1 MTAETALV
9 RDVGHLETA
18 GFGARSGAA
27 LLDLLVAYGILL
39 ISSWIWMFVTNP
51 AVTSHEQAVPRYVT
65 AITVTLVWLYL
76 TGTVAGGGTL
86 GMRVA
91 GLCVRRADNASP
103 PGPARAA
110 ARSLVLLIAV
120 WLLSQVHPVLV
131 AVYFLLM
138 LVIPKRRLPHD
149 LVVAT
154 VVAHRAPRATTPA
167 DPEAAVIRQAP
178 PNLDL
183 AQSRTL
189 LAEIGRAHA

>member
-1 MTAETALV
+1 
-9 RDVGHLETA
+9 
-18 GFGARSGAA
+18 
-27 LLDLLVAYGILL
+27 
-39 ISSWIWMFVTNP
+39 
-51 AVTSHEQAVPRYVT
+51 
-65 AITVTLVWLYL
+65 
-76 TGTVAGGGTL
+76 
-86 GMRVA
+86 
-91 GLCVRRADNASP
+91 LCVRRADNASP

-120 WLLSQVHPVLV
+120 WLLSQIHPALV

-183 AQSRTL
+183 AQSLTL
-189 LAEIGRAHA
+189 LADLDHLPRRSQGDLHRASVPMIVLGLLALAGAAVDLQQFGDLFMLPSLYWVVPG